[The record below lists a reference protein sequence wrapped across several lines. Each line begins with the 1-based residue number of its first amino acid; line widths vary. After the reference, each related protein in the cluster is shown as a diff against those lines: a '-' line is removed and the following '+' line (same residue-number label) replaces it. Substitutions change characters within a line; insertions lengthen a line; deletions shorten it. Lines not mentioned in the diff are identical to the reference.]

1 MKLDTERLT
10 NDITEKGCEIM
21 NEGNSRVRTFLK
33 WAGYT
38 VLFFISGPLGVI
50 GMWFLSKG
58 IKRFIKKYEKKED

>member
-21 NEGNSRVRTFLK
+21 NEGNSRLRTFLK

-38 VLFFISGPLGVI
+38 ILFFVSGPLGYWYVV
-50 GMWFLSKG
+50 F
-58 IKRFIKKYEKKED
+58 IKRY